1 MLDLLAA
8 RGKISDKVRASFAR
22 EGITTLRRLI
32 NTPEARE
39 RLGLK
44 VDRDARRIEFLYP
57 EDEVLKGLA
66 HVADDI
72 AHGRTDSRELDKK
85 ADRLRYVEGL
95 PKRVKP
101 DPKKALP
108 APVFVPPV
116 PAPAPSAAAPVARHR
131 AGSKERSTVAPKR
144 HGLNVTDKRLQ
155 RIVRELGELDAVR
168 YTNAVCVL
176 FRVFVEL
183 SLDDFI
189 DRERISVQQKP
200 NHRPR
205 LKEKMEAVA
214 TAMEAGYL
222 LDAQELRA
230 VRNSISSDYLATSV
244 TTFHDWVHN
253 LKLNPSAHQAILA
266 WDNLEPLFKKLWP

>member
-1 MLDLLAA
+1 M
-8 RGKISDKVRASFAR
+8 
-22 EGITTLRRLI
+22 
-32 NTPEARE
+32 
-39 RLGLK
+39 
-44 VDRDARRIEFLYP
+44 
-57 EDEVLKGLA
+57 LKGLA